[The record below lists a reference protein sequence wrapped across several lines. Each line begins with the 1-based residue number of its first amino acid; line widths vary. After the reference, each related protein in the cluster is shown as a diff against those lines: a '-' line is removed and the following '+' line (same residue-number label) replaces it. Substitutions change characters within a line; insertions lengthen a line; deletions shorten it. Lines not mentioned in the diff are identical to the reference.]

1 MVTIR
6 LFAAARAA
14 AGASEVE
21 IESGPVAAVL
31 AELVAR
37 SPGDLARVLPHCAV
51 VAAGERFEHSSAA
64 VLAPGTIL
72 DVLPPFAGG

>member
-21 IESGPVAAVL
+21 LPTGTVAEVL
-31 AELVAR
+31 AALLER
-37 SPGDLARVLPHCAV
+37 SPKDLARVLPHCAV
-51 VAAGERFEHSSAA
+51 VAAGSRFDHASSV
-64 VLAPGTIL
+64 VLPPGTLL